1 MAWSLLLK
9 GGTVI
14 DGSGAPGV
22 AADVAVEGDRIAA
35 VGRGLRGDASRVID
49 ATGLMVTPGFI
60 DSHSHSDLV
69 YDTCPSAESKV
80 RQGVTTEVVGMCGFS
95 PGPIGPGGR
104 DAAREWIGG
113 IVGGIGNAPPA
124 TWQSF
129 GEYLDHVRGLDT
141 SVNIVQFVGHGA
153 LRYASV
159 GGENRP
165 PTLDEQKAMER
176 HLAEALDAG
185 AWGYSTGLVYAPSV
199 YASTEELI
207 ALAKSMAK
215 RGGHYFSHVRGEAA
229 TLEAA
234 YVEAIRIGEEG
245 GVPVQIAHVKASG
258 RENWGKMERALRM
271 ISDARARGVD
281 VTGDVYPY
289 PAGSTKMDNLLPAWM
304 HDGGI
309 AKLLERLADP
319 AARARAIADCL
330 VDGERWRT
338 GSGANGWDEVMVATC
353 SREELAGKTLAE
365 LARLTGREPA
375 HAMMDLVLAEKAGV
389 SMVGFSQSEEN
400 VAIASA
406 DPHTMIGSDSLS
418 LHAGPGPHPGKPHP
432 RSYGTFPRVLGVY
445 CREKRLFSWE
455 TAVHKM
461 TGMPATK
468 LGLRDR
474 GLVQTGRAADL
485 TLFDPAT
492 VRDEATFPDPHRH
505 PIGIPYV
512 IVNGQVVVDGA
523 RYHAVP
529 AGRVLT
535 PA

>member
-1 MAWSLLLK
+1 MAWSLLIK
-9 GGTVI
+9 GGTVV

-22 AADVAVEGDRIAA
+22 AADVAVEGDQIAA
-35 VGRGLRGDASRVID
+35 VGPHLGGEAARVID
-49 ATGLMVTPGFI
+49 ARGLMVAPGFI

-69 YDTCPSAESKV
+69 YHACPGAESKV

-95 PGPIGPGGR
+95 PGPIGPDGQ
-104 DAAREWIGG
+104 DAVREWIGG
-113 IVGGIGNAPPA
+113 IVGGVNHTPAA

-129 GEYLDHVRGLDT
+129 GEYLDHLRGLRT

-165 PTLDEQKAMER
+165 ATTDEQKAMER

-199 YASTEELI
+199 YASTDELI

-289 PAGSTKMDNLLPAWM
+289 PAGSTKMDNLLPPWM
-304 HDGGI
+304 HDGGT

-319 AARARAIADCL
+319 AARQRAIADCL
-330 VDGERWRT
+330 IDGERWRT
-338 GSGANGWDEVMVATC
+338 GSGSYGWDEVMVATC
-353 SREELAGKTLAE
+353 SKEVLGGKNLAE
-365 LARLTGREPA
+365 LARMTGREPA
-375 HAMMDLVLAEKAGV
+375 HAMMDLVLSERAGV

-445 CREKRLFSWE
+445 CRERKLFSWE

-461 TGMPATK
+461 TGMPAGK
-468 LGLRDR
+468 LGMQGR
-474 GLVQTGRAADL
+474 GLVKTGYAADL
-485 TLFDPAT
+485 TLFDPKT

-505 PIGIPYV
+505 PVGIPYV
-512 IVNGQVVVDGA
+512 VVNGHVVVDGP

-535 PA
+535 R

>member
-1 MAWSLLLK
+1 MAWSLLIK

-22 AADVAVEGDRIAA
+22 AADVAVEDDRIAA

-95 PGPIGPGGR
+95 PGPIAPGMREAVR
-104 DAAREWIGG
+104 DWIGG
-113 IVGGIGNAPPA
+113 IGSKPPA
-124 TWQSF
+124 TWHSF
-129 GEYLDHVRGLDT
+129 GEYLDHLRGLRT
-141 SVNIVQFVGHGA
+141 SVNVVQFVGHGA
-153 LRYASV
+153 LRMATV
-159 GGENRP
+159 GGDNRALTP
-165 PTLDEQKAMER
+165 VEQKAMER
-176 HLAEALDAG
+176 HLAEAMDAG
-185 AWGYSTGLVYAPSV
+185 AWGYSTGLVYAPSI
-199 YASTEELI
+199 YASTEELV
-207 ALAKSMAK
+207 ALAKSMAS

-271 ISDARARGVD
+271 ISDARARGVN

-304 HDGGI
+304 HDGGT

-375 HAMMDLVLAEKAGV
+375 QAMMDLVLSEKAGV
-389 SMVGFSQSEEN
+389 SMISFSQSEEN
-400 VAIASA
+400 VAMASA

-418 LHAGPGPHPGKPHP
+418 LHAGTGPHPGKPHP

-445 CREKRLFSWE
+445 CRERKLFSWE

-461 TGMPATK
+461 TGMPAGK
-468 LGLRDR
+468 LGMASR
-474 GLVQTGRAADL
+474 GLVKTGYAADL
-485 TLFDPAT
+485 AVFDPAT

-505 PIGIPYV
+505 PVGIPYV
-512 IVNGQVVVDGA
+512 VVNGHVVVDGP

-535 PA
+535 R